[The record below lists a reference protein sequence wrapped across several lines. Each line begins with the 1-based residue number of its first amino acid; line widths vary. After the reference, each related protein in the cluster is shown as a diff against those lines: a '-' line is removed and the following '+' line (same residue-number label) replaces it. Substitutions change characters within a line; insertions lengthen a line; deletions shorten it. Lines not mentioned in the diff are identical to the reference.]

1 MQKASLYDIDVLL
14 VLWPFNANAAIQQA
28 GRGRISSMVSIS
40 MRNAI
45 VFASFALTTATAS
58 LNTRPAQA
66 EEYPSRT
73 IKIVVP
79 YPAGGPTDLIG
90 RAVADALQK
99 ALAQSV
105 IVENKPGA
113 GGTIGTDSVAKSNPD
128 GYTLL
133 LGLMGPIS
141 IAPKIATHLPYDPQ
155 KDLMPVRLV
164 ATMPEILVARPSLGL
179 QTLAAVVSYAKA
191 HPGKLTIASAGNGSL
206 PHLAAELLKR
216 EANIDVLHVPY
227 RGAAPA
233 ANDLIGGQVD
243 LMFGDGPIVLPLI
256 ESKKLT
262 PIIVASEKRL
272 PVIPDVPT
280 SAESGFASIMSDN
293 WYGVFVPKGTPQP
306 ILDKIDQ
313 ATAKGLLNPR
323 LEETFTKLGVYIAK
337 DGTPDSFGKFL
348 DAQHKNWGTLAK
360 DVGVKID

>member
-1 MQKASLYDIDVLL
+1 
-14 VLWPFNANAAIQQA
+14 
-28 GRGRISSMVSIS
+28 MVSIS
-40 MRNAI
+40 MRHAI
-45 VFASFALTTATAS
+45 WAASFALTIATAS
-58 LNTRPAQA
+58 FNTKPAQA

-73 IKIVVP
+73 IKVVVP

-90 RAVADALQK
+90 RAVADAIQK
-99 ALAQSV
+99 TLAQSV

-141 IAPKIATHLPYDPQ
+141 IAPKIATNLPYNPQ

-179 QTLAAVVSYAKA
+179 QTLAAIVSYGKA

-216 EANIDVLHVPY
+216 DANIDVLHVPY

-256 ESKKLT
+256 ESKKLA
-262 PIIVASEKRL
+262 PIIVASDKRL

-280 SAESGFASIMSDN
+280 SAESGFASITSVN

-313 ATAKGLLNPR
+313 AIAKGLLNPK
-323 LEETFTKLGVYIAK
+323 LEETFSKLGVYIAK

-348 DAQHKNWGTLAK
+348 DAQYNIWGTLAK